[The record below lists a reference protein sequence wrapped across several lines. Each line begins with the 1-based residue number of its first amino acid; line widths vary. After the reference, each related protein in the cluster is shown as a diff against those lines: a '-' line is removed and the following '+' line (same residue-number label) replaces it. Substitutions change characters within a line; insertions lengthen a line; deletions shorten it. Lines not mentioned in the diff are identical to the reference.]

1 MKKGET
7 FALIRTRTI
16 TNKDTGERHTVEHAK
31 RIKQW
36 WFTDTEG
43 MLCFQV
49 RYGAMVIELSKGK
62 NAIELASN
70 EEFIPTLN
78 LIKQAVERGELDKK
92 LETKSTNLRLNLKS
106 LAWIGEKRQLKR
118 SIGLSKCTV
127 FTKYA
132 GKNCTF

>member
-1 MKKGET
+1 
-7 FALIRTRTI
+7 
-16 TNKDTGERHTVEHAK
+16 
-31 RIKQW
+31 
-36 WFTDTEG
+36 
-43 MLCFQV
+43 MLCLQV
-49 RYGAMVIELSKGK
+49 RYGTKMIELSKGK

-92 LETKSTNLRLNLKS
+92 LETKSTNLRLNLKG